1 MEINLIRCGWL
12 RILPLLCQLKKTSRT
27 MKKIIVTMMA
37 LALTIGAQAQ
47 TETIDTSKFVVTYD
61 YAVQTKMGKDD
72 REIVDSCCVALM
84 VGTRHTMQ
92 MEYYQ
97 YVCQCLGDRSV
108 EIEMIRNSIHLYP
121 TIYGNY
127 PDGKMTTREFL
138 APRLYVIEEPMN
150 AQQWTLTDDTLTV
163 MGYAC
168 KTATCKYAGRSW
180 TVCYT
185 EDVPST
191 AGPWKLHGLPGLIVR
206 ATDNQG
212 IHTFCLRSLEQ
223 KAVAKFIKER
233 NKLRCNSRYAKDPT
247 YYLSSKRGMV
257 GISYNDGTSFLFW
270 DEEDS
275 TDANNFY
282 DPMRSIPKAE
292 NVRYYQPLELE

>member
-1 MEINLIRCGWL
+1 
-12 RILPLLCQLKKTSRT
+12 
-27 MKKIIVTMMA
+27 MKKIIATMMA
-37 LALTIGAQAQ
+37 LTLTIGAQGQ

-61 YAVQTKMGKDD
+61 YAVQTKMGIDD

-97 YVCQCLGDRSV
+97 YACQCLGDRSV

-138 APRLYVIEEPMN
+138 APRVYVIEEPMN

-168 KTATCKYAGRSW
+168 KTAYLPICRQ
-180 TVCYT
+180 
-185 EDVPST
+185 
-191 AGPWKLHGLPGLIVR
+191 GLDGMLYRGYPLDR
-206 ATDNQG
+206 W
-212 IHTFCLRSLEQ
+212 SLET
-223 KAVAKFIKER
+223 ARAARSDCPR
-233 NKLRCNSRYAKDPT
+233 N
-247 YYLSSKRGMV
+247 G
-257 GISYNDGTSFLFW
+257 
-270 DEEDS
+270 
-275 TDANNFY
+275 
-282 DPMRSIPKAE
+282 
-292 NVRYYQPLELE
+292 

>member
-1 MEINLIRCGWL
+1 
-12 RILPLLCQLKKTSRT
+12 

-37 LALTIGAQAQ
+37 LTLTIRAQGQ

-138 APRLYVIEEPMN
+138 APRVYVIEELL
-150 AQQWTLTDDTLTV
+150 QDCT
-163 MGYAC
+163 
-168 KTATCKYAGRSW
+168 
-180 TVCYT
+180 
-185 EDVPST
+185 
-191 AGPWKLHGLPGLIVR
+191 
-206 ATDNQG
+206 
-212 IHTFCLRSLEQ
+212 
-223 KAVAKFIKER
+223 
-233 NKLRCNSRYAKDPT
+233 
-247 YYLSSKRGMV
+247 SSK
-257 GISYNDGTSFLFW
+257 S
-270 DEEDS
+270 
-275 TDANNFY
+275 
-282 DPMRSIPKAE
+282 
-292 NVRYYQPLELE
+292 Q

>member
-1 MEINLIRCGWL
+1 
-12 RILPLLCQLKKTSRT
+12 
-27 MKKIIVTMMA
+27 MKKILATMMT
-37 LALTIGAQAQ
+37 LALTIAAQGQ

-61 YAVQTKMGKDD
+61 YAVQTKMGQDD

-84 VGTRHTMQ
+84 VGTGHTMQ

-127 PDGKMTTREFL
+127 PDGMMITREFL
-138 APRLYVIEEPMN
+138 APRMYVIEEPMN
-150 AQQWTLTDDTLTV
+150 AQQWTLVDDTLTV

-168 KTATCKYAGRSW
+168 KMATCEYAGRGW

-185 EDVPST
+185 EEIPST
-191 AGPWKLHGLPGLIVR
+191 AGPWKLNGLPGLIVR

-212 IHTFCLRSLEQ
+212 IHTFCLR
-223 KAVAKFIKER
+223 F
-233 NKLRCNSRYAKDPT
+233 
-247 YYLSSKRGMV
+247 
-257 GISYNDGTSFLFW
+257 
-270 DEEDS
+270 
-275 TDANNFY
+275 
-282 DPMRSIPKAE
+282 
-292 NVRYYQPLELE
+292 